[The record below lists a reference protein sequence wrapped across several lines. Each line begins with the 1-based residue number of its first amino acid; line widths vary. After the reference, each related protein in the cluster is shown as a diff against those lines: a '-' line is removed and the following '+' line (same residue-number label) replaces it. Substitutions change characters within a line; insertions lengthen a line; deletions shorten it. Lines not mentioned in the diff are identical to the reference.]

1 MTYGARRVLSLWVL
15 VLLLAGLAGPARA
28 QGDLLSVTDVKVD
41 VTADN
46 AQAAREA
53 ALTEAQRKAFRQLLE
68 RIVAPQDLARVPSVG
83 DTQIAD
89 MVFDFDIAS
98 EQASA
103 VRYIGT
109 LNFRF
114 DGGMVRSL
122 LDSHGVSYQVPGE
135 MTAVIG
141 GGRAGAGTVVVLP
154 VFTSATESRLFE
166 GPSLWRDAWAA
177 PPQTQGVQFVT
188 PSGTA
193 DEAAL
198 IDAESALLGELEGLS
213 LIGTRYRSD
222 TVVVAQASLML
233 GDDGQRV
240 IAILAQRYGRAG
252 LEDTFSDQVPTA
264 NSTLE
269 NAFAEAVRRVADH
282 TAASLGKAAPAVA
295 TKPAPTGPEQSIQ
308 VAVPIR
314 DLNDWVDVQKR
325 LTQAPAVTRTQ
336 VQSLL
341 RTEVRLELYH
351 TGDQQQL
358 VSQLAQLQLQL
369 SPSSTPGWWLL
380 QQTY

>member
-122 LDSHGVSYQVPGE
+122 LDRHGVSYQVPGE

-222 TVVVAQASLML
+222 TVLVAQASLML